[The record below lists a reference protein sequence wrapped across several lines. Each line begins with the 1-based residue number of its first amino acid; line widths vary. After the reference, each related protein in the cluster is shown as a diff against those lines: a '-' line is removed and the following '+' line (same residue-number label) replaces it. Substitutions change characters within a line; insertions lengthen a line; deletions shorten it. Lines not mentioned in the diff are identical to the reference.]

1 MNILPLPLSLFC
13 LCLCC
18 GFSRGGQPPEGAP
31 VRFRINMDQAA
42 GNKAPSTGPVPDQST
57 PLNAAKLL
65 LSALQEKTDWKHEP
79 YKSLPATSP
88 FVSQLRLKS
97 ILSRM
102 EAVQGYV
109 TGAAP
114 ERPPFVDEDSII
126 AEGDLA
132 MAYIL
137 LPDKANPYVYAATA
151 VALVKKEGQWKASL
165 TPGSFDNT
173 FLPFEDGIREKAKKI
188 SSEAK
193 KKIFGLAHQYSV
205 AAVKAALEHIKR
217 FRQENVR
224 GTTDDELKNLLIRA
238 VKGDDPA
245 LIAALLVSPYYT
257 ESAITQSAR
266 LIPVV
271 KAMRLQDRREE
282 NRYIQPTHLSFMT
295 FPNTILVPL
304 SPHPD
309 DQMAPNSREED
320 QQEEA
325 NKNNAKKNGKDIH
338 SIGAMTILPPRMS
351 MPDIDKP
358 ALIYRYALEKTKDP
372 TDGLPVFK
380 MNLTD
385 AFASWNLKPD
395 ESTTAR
401 IMADFHR
408 TYPPL
413 SFPTP
418 EEAVTAAG
426 RALANRDSLA
436 MMRMLAPSNFASV
449 KEFEDALSQLKTVM
463 GRIPIP
469 HTRVREKD
477 VPEVK
482 AAYVPAARD
491 GCAGIK
497 ATIGVRTAVGNEFSV
512 NNLHFIQCACKFT
525 DTCTTCN
532 NEENRSKRVEIK
544 ELIKNLKKVN
554 PFVESNI
561 FRSVE
566 NVNIDT
572 VVGYKQHGI
581 RHNFLEGYDDN
592 PGYVPE
598 AEKAAAETE

>member
-65 LSALQEKTDWKHEP
+65 LRALQEKTDWKHEP

-132 MAYIL
+132 MVYIL

-217 FRQENVR
+217 FRQENVK

-463 GRIPIP
+463 GRIPTP
-469 HTRVREKD
+469 HTGVREKD

-482 AAYVPAARD
+482 AAYIPAARD

-512 NNLHFIQCACKFT
+512 NNLHFIQT
-525 DTCTTCN
+525 DGGWMLAGADA
-532 NEENRSKRVEIK
+532 EQPL
-544 ELIKNLKKVN
+544 EL
-554 PFVESNI
+554 
-561 FRSVE
+561 
-566 NVNIDT
+566 
-572 VVGYKQHGI
+572 
-581 RHNFLEGYDDN
+581 
-592 PGYVPE
+592 E
-598 AEKAAAETE
+598 APKAP

>member
-31 VRFRINMDQAA
+31 VRFRIIMDQAA
-42 GNKAPSTGPVPDQST
+42 GNKVPSTGPVPDQST

-65 LSALQEKTDWKHEP
+65 LRALQEKTDWKHEP

-173 FLPFEDGIREKAKKI
+173 FLPFDDGIREKAKKI

-325 NKNNAKKNGKDIH
+325 NKNNAKKNGKNIH

-380 MNLTD
+380 MNLTN

-463 GRIPIP
+463 GRIPTP
-469 HTRVREKD
+469 HTGVREKD

-497 ATIGVRTAVGNEFSV
+497 ATIGVRTAVENEFSV
-512 NNLHFIQCACKFT
+512 NNLHFIQT
-525 DTCTTCN
+525 DGGWMLAGADA
-532 NEENRSKRVEIK
+532 EQPL
-544 ELIKNLKKVN
+544 EL
-554 PFVESNI
+554 
-561 FRSVE
+561 
-566 NVNIDT
+566 
-572 VVGYKQHGI
+572 
-581 RHNFLEGYDDN
+581 
-592 PGYVPE
+592 E
-598 AEKAAAETE
+598 APKAP

>member
-65 LSALQEKTDWKHEP
+65 LRALQEKTDWKHEP

-132 MAYIL
+132 MVYIL

-217 FRQENVR
+217 FRQENVK

-463 GRIPIP
+463 GRIPTP

-482 AAYVPAARD
+482 AAYIPAARD

-512 NNLHFIQCACKFT
+512 NNLHFIQT
-525 DTCTTCN
+525 DGGWMLAGADADQPL
-532 NEENRSKRVEIK
+532 
-544 ELIKNLKKVN
+544 EL
-554 PFVESNI
+554 
-561 FRSVE
+561 
-566 NVNIDT
+566 
-572 VVGYKQHGI
+572 
-581 RHNFLEGYDDN
+581 
-592 PGYVPE
+592 E
-598 AEKAAAETE
+598 APKAP

>member
-57 PLNAAKLL
+57 PLNTAKLL
-65 LSALQEKTDWKHEP
+65 LRALQEKTDWKHEP

-132 MAYIL
+132 MVYIL

-217 FRQENVR
+217 FRQENVK

-372 TDGLPVFK
+372 TDCLPVFK

-463 GRIPIP
+463 GRIPTP

-482 AAYVPAARD
+482 AAYIPAARD

-512 NNLHFIQCACKFT
+512 NNLHFIQT
-525 DTCTTCN
+525 DGGWMLAGADA
-532 NEENRSKRVEIK
+532 EQPL
-544 ELIKNLKKVN
+544 EL
-554 PFVESNI
+554 
-561 FRSVE
+561 
-566 NVNIDT
+566 
-572 VVGYKQHGI
+572 
-581 RHNFLEGYDDN
+581 
-592 PGYVPE
+592 E
-598 AEKAAAETE
+598 APKAP

>member
-1 MNILPLPLSLFC
+1 MNILPLSLFC

-65 LSALQEKTDWKHEP
+65 LRALQEKTDWKHEP

-132 MAYIL
+132 MVYIL

-217 FRQENVR
+217 FRQENVK

-238 VKGDDPA
+238 VKGNNPA

-426 RALANRDSLA
+426 RALANRDSLT

-463 GRIPIP
+463 GRIPTP

-482 AAYVPAARD
+482 AAYIPAARD

-512 NNLHFIQCACKFT
+512 NNLHFIQT
-525 DTCTTCN
+525 DGGWMLAGADA
-532 NEENRSKRVEIK
+532 EQPL
-544 ELIKNLKKVN
+544 EL
-554 PFVESNI
+554 
-561 FRSVE
+561 
-566 NVNIDT
+566 
-572 VVGYKQHGI
+572 
-581 RHNFLEGYDDN
+581 
-592 PGYVPE
+592 E
-598 AEKAAAETE
+598 APKAP

>member
-1 MNILPLPLSLFC
+1 MNILLPLSLFC

-65 LSALQEKTDWKHEP
+65 LRALQEKTDWKHEP

-132 MAYIL
+132 MVYIL

-217 FRQENVR
+217 FRQENVK

-463 GRIPIP
+463 GRIPTP

-482 AAYVPAARD
+482 AAYIPAARD

-512 NNLHFIQCACKFT
+512 NNLHFIQT
-525 DTCTTCN
+525 DGGWMLAGADA
-532 NEENRSKRVEIK
+532 EQPL
-544 ELIKNLKKVN
+544 EL
-554 PFVESNI
+554 
-561 FRSVE
+561 
-566 NVNIDT
+566 
-572 VVGYKQHGI
+572 
-581 RHNFLEGYDDN
+581 
-592 PGYVPE
+592 E
-598 AEKAAAETE
+598 APKAP

>member
-1 MNILPLPLSLFC
+1 
-13 LCLCC
+13 
-18 GFSRGGQPPEGAP
+18 
-31 VRFRINMDQAA
+31 MDQAA

-65 LSALQEKTDWKHEP
+65 LRALQEKTDWKHEP

-132 MAYIL
+132 MVYIL

-217 FRQENVR
+217 FRQENVK

-463 GRIPIP
+463 GRIPTP

-482 AAYVPAARD
+482 AAYIPAARD

-512 NNLHFIQCACKFT
+512 NNLHFIQT
-525 DTCTTCN
+525 DGGWMLAGADA
-532 NEENRSKRVEIK
+532 EQPL
-544 ELIKNLKKVN
+544 EL
-554 PFVESNI
+554 
-561 FRSVE
+561 
-566 NVNIDT
+566 
-572 VVGYKQHGI
+572 
-581 RHNFLEGYDDN
+581 
-592 PGYVPE
+592 E
-598 AEKAAAETE
+598 APKAP

>member
-65 LSALQEKTDWKHEP
+65 LRALQEKTDWKHEP

-132 MAYIL
+132 MVYIL

-217 FRQENVR
+217 FRQENVK

-463 GRIPIP
+463 GRIPTP

-482 AAYVPAARD
+482 AAYIPAARD

-512 NNLHFIQCACKFT
+512 NNLHFIRT
-525 DTCTTCN
+525 DGGWMLAGADA
-532 NEENRSKRVEIK
+532 EQPL
-544 ELIKNLKKVN
+544 EL
-554 PFVESNI
+554 
-561 FRSVE
+561 
-566 NVNIDT
+566 
-572 VVGYKQHGI
+572 
-581 RHNFLEGYDDN
+581 
-592 PGYVPE
+592 E
-598 AEKAAAETE
+598 APKAP

>member
-65 LSALQEKTDWKHEP
+65 LRALQEKTDWKHEP

-217 FRQENVR
+217 FRQENVK

-463 GRIPIP
+463 GRIPTP
-469 HTRVREKD
+469 HTGVREKD

-482 AAYVPAARD
+482 AAYIPAARD

-512 NNLHFIQCACKFT
+512 NNLHFIQT
-525 DTCTTCN
+525 DGGWMLAGADA
-532 NEENRSKRVEIK
+532 EQPL
-544 ELIKNLKKVN
+544 EL
-554 PFVESNI
+554 
-561 FRSVE
+561 
-566 NVNIDT
+566 
-572 VVGYKQHGI
+572 
-581 RHNFLEGYDDN
+581 
-592 PGYVPE
+592 E
-598 AEKAAAETE
+598 APKAP

>member
-1 MNILPLPLSLFC
+1 MNILPLSLFC

-65 LSALQEKTDWKHEP
+65 LRALQEKTDWKHEP

-173 FLPFEDGIREKAKKI
+173 FLPFDDGIREKAKKI

-295 FPNTILVPL
+295 FPNAILVPL

-401 IMADFHR
+401 IIADFHR

-413 SFPTP
+413 SFSTP

-463 GRIPIP
+463 GRIPTP
-469 HTRVREKD
+469 HTGVREKD

-482 AAYVPAARD
+482 AAYIPAARD
-491 GCAGIK
+491 GCAEIK

-512 NNLHFIQCACKFT
+512 NNLHFIQT
-525 DTCTTCN
+525 DVGWMLAGADA
-532 NEENRSKRVEIK
+532 EQPL
-544 ELIKNLKKVN
+544 EL
-554 PFVESNI
+554 
-561 FRSVE
+561 
-566 NVNIDT
+566 
-572 VVGYKQHGI
+572 
-581 RHNFLEGYDDN
+581 
-592 PGYVPE
+592 E
-598 AEKAAAETE
+598 APKAP

>member
-1 MNILPLPLSLFC
+1 MNILPLSLFC

-65 LSALQEKTDWKHEP
+65 LRALQEKTDWKHEP

-173 FLPFEDGIREKAKKI
+173 FLPFDDGIREKAKKI

-338 SIGAMTILPPRMS
+338 SIGAMTILPSRMS
-351 MPDIDKP
+351 MLDIDKP

-463 GRIPIP
+463 GRIPTP
-469 HTRVREKD
+469 HTGVREKD

-482 AAYVPAARD
+482 AAYIPAARD

-512 NNLHFIQCACKFT
+512 NNLHFIQT
-525 DTCTTCN
+525 DGGWMLAGADA
-532 NEENRSKRVEIK
+532 EQPL
-544 ELIKNLKKVN
+544 EL
-554 PFVESNI
+554 
-561 FRSVE
+561 
-566 NVNIDT
+566 
-572 VVGYKQHGI
+572 
-581 RHNFLEGYDDN
+581 
-592 PGYVPE
+592 E
-598 AEKAAAETE
+598 APKAP

>member
-65 LSALQEKTDWKHEP
+65 LRALQEKTDWKHEP

-132 MAYIL
+132 MVYIL
-137 LPDKANPYVYAATA
+137 LPDKADPYVYAATA

-217 FRQENVR
+217 FRQENVK

-463 GRIPIP
+463 GRIPTP

-482 AAYVPAARD
+482 AAYIPAARD

-512 NNLHFIQCACKFT
+512 NNLHFIQT
-525 DTCTTCN
+525 DGGWMLAGADA
-532 NEENRSKRVEIK
+532 EQPL
-544 ELIKNLKKVN
+544 EL
-554 PFVESNI
+554 
-561 FRSVE
+561 
-566 NVNIDT
+566 
-572 VVGYKQHGI
+572 
-581 RHNFLEGYDDN
+581 
-592 PGYVPE
+592 E
-598 AEKAAAETE
+598 APKAP

>member
-65 LSALQEKTDWKHEP
+65 LRALQEKTDWKHEP

-132 MAYIL
+132 MVYIL

-217 FRQENVR
+217 FRQENVK

-245 LIAALLVSPYYT
+245 LIAVLLVSPYYT

-463 GRIPIP
+463 GRIPTP

-482 AAYVPAARD
+482 AAYIPAARD

-512 NNLHFIQCACKFT
+512 NNLHFIQT
-525 DTCTTCN
+525 DGGWMLAGADA
-532 NEENRSKRVEIK
+532 EQPL
-544 ELIKNLKKVN
+544 EL
-554 PFVESNI
+554 
-561 FRSVE
+561 
-566 NVNIDT
+566 
-572 VVGYKQHGI
+572 
-581 RHNFLEGYDDN
+581 
-592 PGYVPE
+592 E
-598 AEKAAAETE
+598 APKAP

>member
-65 LSALQEKTDWKHEP
+65 LRALQEKTDWKHEP

-217 FRQENVR
+217 FRQENVK

-351 MPDIDKP
+351 MLDIDKP

-463 GRIPIP
+463 GRIPTP

-482 AAYVPAARD
+482 AAYIPAARD

-512 NNLHFIQCACKFT
+512 NNLHFIQT
-525 DTCTTCN
+525 DGGWMLAGADA
-532 NEENRSKRVEIK
+532 EQPL
-544 ELIKNLKKVN
+544 EL
-554 PFVESNI
+554 
-561 FRSVE
+561 
-566 NVNIDT
+566 
-572 VVGYKQHGI
+572 
-581 RHNFLEGYDDN
+581 
-592 PGYVPE
+592 E
-598 AEKAAAETE
+598 APKAP

>member
-1 MNILPLPLSLFC
+1 MNILPLSLFC

-65 LSALQEKTDWKHEP
+65 LRALQEKTDWKHEP

-173 FLPFEDGIREKAKKI
+173 FLPFDDGIREKAKKI

-418 EEAVTAAG
+418 EEAVTVAG

-463 GRIPIP
+463 GRIPTP
-469 HTRVREKD
+469 HTGVREKD

-482 AAYVPAARD
+482 AAYIPAARD

-512 NNLHFIQCACKFT
+512 NNLHFIQT
-525 DTCTTCN
+525 DGGWMLAGADA
-532 NEENRSKRVEIK
+532 EQPL
-544 ELIKNLKKVN
+544 EL
-554 PFVESNI
+554 
-561 FRSVE
+561 
-566 NVNIDT
+566 
-572 VVGYKQHGI
+572 
-581 RHNFLEGYDDN
+581 
-592 PGYVPE
+592 E
-598 AEKAAAETE
+598 APKAP

>member
-1 MNILPLPLSLFC
+1 MNILPLSLFC

-65 LSALQEKTDWKHEP
+65 LRALQEKTDWKHEP

-132 MAYIL
+132 MVYIL

-217 FRQENVR
+217 FRQENVK

-309 DQMAPNSREED
+309 DQMAPNSRED

-463 GRIPIP
+463 GRIPTP

-482 AAYVPAARD
+482 AAYIPAARD

-512 NNLHFIQCACKFT
+512 NNLHFIQT
-525 DTCTTCN
+525 DGGWMLAGADA
-532 NEENRSKRVEIK
+532 EQPL
-544 ELIKNLKKVN
+544 EL
-554 PFVESNI
+554 
-561 FRSVE
+561 
-566 NVNIDT
+566 
-572 VVGYKQHGI
+572 
-581 RHNFLEGYDDN
+581 
-592 PGYVPE
+592 E
-598 AEKAAAETE
+598 APKAP

>member
-1 MNILPLPLSLFC
+1 MNILPLSLFC

-65 LSALQEKTDWKHEP
+65 LRALQEKTDWKHEP

-173 FLPFEDGIREKAKKI
+173 FLPFDDGIREKAKKI

-482 AAYVPAARD
+482 AAYIPAARD

-512 NNLHFIQCACKFT
+512 NNLHFIQT
-525 DTCTTCN
+525 DGGWMLAGADA
-532 NEENRSKRVEIK
+532 EQPL
-544 ELIKNLKKVN
+544 EL
-554 PFVESNI
+554 
-561 FRSVE
+561 
-566 NVNIDT
+566 
-572 VVGYKQHGI
+572 
-581 RHNFLEGYDDN
+581 
-592 PGYVPE
+592 E
-598 AEKAAAETE
+598 APKAP

>member
-1 MNILPLPLSLFC
+1 MNILPLSLFC

-65 LSALQEKTDWKHEP
+65 LRALQEKTDWKHEP

-173 FLPFEDGIREKAKKI
+173 FLPFDDRIRGEAEKL

-217 FRQENVR
+217 FRQENVK

-304 SPHPD
+304 SPQPD

-463 GRIPIP
+463 GRIPTP

-482 AAYVPAARD
+482 AAYIPAARD

-512 NNLHFIQCACKFT
+512 NNLHFIQT
-525 DTCTTCN
+525 DGGWMLAGADA
-532 NEENRSKRVEIK
+532 EQPL
-544 ELIKNLKKVN
+544 EL
-554 PFVESNI
+554 
-561 FRSVE
+561 
-566 NVNIDT
+566 
-572 VVGYKQHGI
+572 
-581 RHNFLEGYDDN
+581 
-592 PGYVPE
+592 E
-598 AEKAAAETE
+598 APKAP

>member
-65 LSALQEKTDWKHEP
+65 LRALQEKTDWKHEP

-132 MAYIL
+132 MVYIL

-217 FRQENVR
+217 FRQENVK

-304 SPHPD
+304 SPHPN

-372 TDGLPVFK
+372 TAGLPVFK

-463 GRIPIP
+463 GRIPTP

-482 AAYVPAARD
+482 AAYIPAARD

-512 NNLHFIQCACKFT
+512 NNLHFIQT
-525 DTCTTCN
+525 DGGWMLAGADA
-532 NEENRSKRVEIK
+532 EQPL
-544 ELIKNLKKVN
+544 EL
-554 PFVESNI
+554 
-561 FRSVE
+561 
-566 NVNIDT
+566 
-572 VVGYKQHGI
+572 
-581 RHNFLEGYDDN
+581 
-592 PGYVPE
+592 E
-598 AEKAAAETE
+598 APKAP

>member
-1 MNILPLPLSLFC
+1 MNILPLSLFC

-65 LSALQEKTDWKHEP
+65 LRALQEKTDWKHEP

-173 FLPFEDGIREKAKKI
+173 FLPFDDGIREKAKKI

-217 FRQENVR
+217 FRQENVK

-238 VKGDDPA
+238 VKGNNPA
-245 LIAALLVSPYYT
+245 HIAALLVSPYYT

-463 GRIPIP
+463 GRIPTP

-482 AAYVPAARD
+482 AAYIPAARD

-512 NNLHFIQCACKFT
+512 NNLHFIQT
-525 DTCTTCN
+525 DGGWMLAGADA
-532 NEENRSKRVEIK
+532 EQPL
-544 ELIKNLKKVN
+544 EL
-554 PFVESNI
+554 
-561 FRSVE
+561 
-566 NVNIDT
+566 
-572 VVGYKQHGI
+572 
-581 RHNFLEGYDDN
+581 
-592 PGYVPE
+592 E
-598 AEKAAAETE
+598 APKAP

>member
-1 MNILPLPLSLFC
+1 MNILPLSLFC

-65 LSALQEKTDWKHEP
+65 LRALQEKTDWKHEP

-173 FLPFEDGIREKAKKI
+173 FLPFDDGIREKAKKI

-401 IMADFHR
+401 IIADFHR

-413 SFPTP
+413 SFSTP

-463 GRIPIP
+463 GRIPTP
-469 HTRVREKD
+469 HTGVREKD

-482 AAYVPAARD
+482 AAYIPAARD
-491 GCAGIK
+491 GCAEIK

-512 NNLHFIQCACKFT
+512 NNLHFIQT
-525 DTCTTCN
+525 DVGWMLAGADA
-532 NEENRSKRVEIK
+532 EQPL
-544 ELIKNLKKVN
+544 EL
-554 PFVESNI
+554 
-561 FRSVE
+561 
-566 NVNIDT
+566 
-572 VVGYKQHGI
+572 
-581 RHNFLEGYDDN
+581 
-592 PGYVPE
+592 E
-598 AEKAAAETE
+598 APKAP

>member
-1 MNILPLPLSLFC
+1 MNILPLSLFC

-65 LSALQEKTDWKHEP
+65 LRALQEKTDWKHEP

-132 MAYIL
+132 MVYIL
-137 LPDKANPYVYAATA
+137 LPDKATPYGYAATA

-217 FRQENVR
+217 FRQENVK

-463 GRIPIP
+463 GRIPTP

-482 AAYVPAARD
+482 AAYIPAARD

-512 NNLHFIQCACKFT
+512 NNLHFIQT
-525 DTCTTCN
+525 DGGWMLAGADA
-532 NEENRSKRVEIK
+532 EQPL
-544 ELIKNLKKVN
+544 EL
-554 PFVESNI
+554 
-561 FRSVE
+561 
-566 NVNIDT
+566 
-572 VVGYKQHGI
+572 
-581 RHNFLEGYDDN
+581 
-592 PGYVPE
+592 E
-598 AEKAAAETE
+598 APKAP

>member
-1 MNILPLPLSLFC
+1 MNILPLSLFC

-31 VRFRINMDQAA
+31 VRFRITMDQAA
-42 GNKAPSTGPVPDQST
+42 ENKAPSTGPVPDQST

-65 LSALQEKTDWKHEP
+65 LRALQEKTDWKHEP

-151 VALVKKEGQWKASL
+151 ASL

-173 FLPFEDGIREKAKKI
+173 FLPFDDRIRGEAEKL

-217 FRQENVR
+217 FRQENVK

-238 VKGDDPA
+238 VKGGDPA

-426 RALANRDSLA
+426 RALANPDSLA

-463 GRIPIP
+463 GRIPTP

-482 AAYVPAARD
+482 AAYIPAARD

-512 NNLHFIQCACKFT
+512 NNLHFIQT
-525 DTCTTCN
+525 DGGWMLAGADA
-532 NEENRSKRVEIK
+532 EQPL
-544 ELIKNLKKVN
+544 EL
-554 PFVESNI
+554 
-561 FRSVE
+561 
-566 NVNIDT
+566 
-572 VVGYKQHGI
+572 
-581 RHNFLEGYDDN
+581 
-592 PGYVPE
+592 E
-598 AEKAAAETE
+598 APKAP

>member
-65 LSALQEKTDWKHEP
+65 LRALQEKTDWKHEP

-132 MAYIL
+132 MVYIL

-217 FRQENVR
+217 FRQEDVK

-463 GRIPIP
+463 GRIPTP
-469 HTRVREKD
+469 HTGVREKD

-482 AAYVPAARD
+482 AAYIPAARD

-512 NNLHFIQCACKFT
+512 NNLHFIQT
-525 DTCTTCN
+525 DGGWMLAGADA
-532 NEENRSKRVEIK
+532 EQPL
-544 ELIKNLKKVN
+544 EL
-554 PFVESNI
+554 
-561 FRSVE
+561 
-566 NVNIDT
+566 
-572 VVGYKQHGI
+572 
-581 RHNFLEGYDDN
+581 
-592 PGYVPE
+592 E
-598 AEKAAAETE
+598 APKAP

>member
-65 LSALQEKTDWKHEP
+65 LRALQEKTDWKHEP

-132 MAYIL
+132 MVYIL

-217 FRQENVR
+217 FRQENVK

-463 GRIPIP
+463 GRIPTP

-482 AAYVPAARD
+482 AAYIPAARD

-512 NNLHFIQCACKFT
+512 NNLHFIQT
-525 DTCTTCN
+525 DGGWMLAGADA
-532 NEENRSKRVEIK
+532 EQPL
-544 ELIKNLKKVN
+544 EL
-554 PFVESNI
+554 
-561 FRSVE
+561 
-566 NVNIDT
+566 
-572 VVGYKQHGI
+572 
-581 RHNFLEGYDDN
+581 
-592 PGYVPE
+592 E
-598 AEKAAAETE
+598 APKAPR

>member
-1 MNILPLPLSLFC
+1 MNILPLSLFC

-65 LSALQEKTDWKHEP
+65 LRALQEKTDWKHEP

-173 FLPFEDGIREKAKKI
+173 FLPFDDGIREKAKKI

-401 IMADFHR
+401 IIADFHR

-426 RALANRDSLA
+426 RALVNRDSLA

-463 GRIPIP
+463 GRIPTP
-469 HTRVREKD
+469 HTGVREKD

-482 AAYVPAARD
+482 AAYIPAARD
-491 GCAGIK
+491 GCAEIK

-512 NNLHFIQCACKFT
+512 NNLHFIQT
-525 DTCTTCN
+525 DVGWMLAGADA
-532 NEENRSKRVEIK
+532 EQPL
-544 ELIKNLKKVN
+544 EL
-554 PFVESNI
+554 
-561 FRSVE
+561 
-566 NVNIDT
+566 
-572 VVGYKQHGI
+572 
-581 RHNFLEGYDDN
+581 
-592 PGYVPE
+592 E
-598 AEKAAAETE
+598 APKAP

>member
-1 MNILPLPLSLFC
+1 MNILPLSLFC

-65 LSALQEKTDWKHEP
+65 LRALQEKTDWKHEP

-132 MAYIL
+132 MVYIL

-217 FRQENVR
+217 FRQENVK

-380 MNLTD
+380 MNLAD

-463 GRIPIP
+463 GRIPTP

-482 AAYVPAARD
+482 AAYIPAARD

-512 NNLHFIQCACKFT
+512 NNLHFIQT
-525 DTCTTCN
+525 DGGWMLAGADA
-532 NEENRSKRVEIK
+532 EQPL
-544 ELIKNLKKVN
+544 EL
-554 PFVESNI
+554 
-561 FRSVE
+561 
-566 NVNIDT
+566 
-572 VVGYKQHGI
+572 
-581 RHNFLEGYDDN
+581 
-592 PGYVPE
+592 E
-598 AEKAAAETE
+598 APKAP

>member
-1 MNILPLPLSLFC
+1 MNILPLSLFC

-65 LSALQEKTDWKHEP
+65 LRALQEKTDWKHEP

-217 FRQENVR
+217 FRQENVK

-238 VKGDDPA
+238 VKGNNPA

-463 GRIPIP
+463 GRIPTP
-469 HTRVREKD
+469 HTGVREKD

-482 AAYVPAARD
+482 AAYIPAARD

-512 NNLHFIQCACKFT
+512 NNLHFINT
-525 DTCTTCN
+525 DGGWMLAGADA
-532 NEENRSKRVEIK
+532 EQPL
-544 ELIKNLKKVN
+544 EL
-554 PFVESNI
+554 
-561 FRSVE
+561 
-566 NVNIDT
+566 
-572 VVGYKQHGI
+572 
-581 RHNFLEGYDDN
+581 
-592 PGYVPE
+592 E
-598 AEKAAAETE
+598 APKAP

>member
-1 MNILPLPLSLFC
+1 MNILPLSLFC

-65 LSALQEKTDWKHEP
+65 LRALQEKTDWKHEP

-173 FLPFEDGIREKAKKI
+173 FLPFDDGIREKAEKI

-401 IMADFHR
+401 IIADFHR

-463 GRIPIP
+463 GRIPTP
-469 HTRVREKD
+469 HTGVREKD

-482 AAYVPAARD
+482 AAYIPAARD
-491 GCAGIK
+491 GCAEIK

-512 NNLHFIQCACKFT
+512 NNLHFIQT
-525 DTCTTCN
+525 DVGWMLAGADA
-532 NEENRSKRVEIK
+532 EQPL
-544 ELIKNLKKVN
+544 EL
-554 PFVESNI
+554 
-561 FRSVE
+561 
-566 NVNIDT
+566 
-572 VVGYKQHGI
+572 
-581 RHNFLEGYDDN
+581 
-592 PGYVPE
+592 E
-598 AEKAAAETE
+598 APKAP

>member
-1 MNILPLPLSLFC
+1 MNILPLSLFC

-31 VRFRINMDQAA
+31 VRFRITMDQAA

-65 LSALQEKTDWKHEP
+65 LRALQEKTDWKHEP

-463 GRIPIP
+463 GRIPTP
-469 HTRVREKD
+469 HTGVREKD

-482 AAYVPAARD
+482 AAYIPAARD

-512 NNLHFIQCACKFT
+512 NNLHFIQT
-525 DTCTTCN
+525 DGGWMLAGADA
-532 NEENRSKRVEIK
+532 EQPL
-544 ELIKNLKKVN
+544 EL
-554 PFVESNI
+554 
-561 FRSVE
+561 
-566 NVNIDT
+566 
-572 VVGYKQHGI
+572 
-581 RHNFLEGYDDN
+581 
-592 PGYVPE
+592 E
-598 AEKAAAETE
+598 APKAP

>member
-1 MNILPLPLSLFC
+1 MNILPLSLFC

-65 LSALQEKTDWKHEP
+65 LRALQEKTDWKHEP

-173 FLPFEDGIREKAKKI
+173 FLPFDDGIREKAKKI

-271 KAMRLQDRREE
+271 KAMRLQDRRAE

-401 IMADFHR
+401 IIADFHR

-463 GRIPIP
+463 GRIPTP
-469 HTRVREKD
+469 HTGVREKD

-482 AAYVPAARD
+482 AAYIPAARD
-491 GCAGIK
+491 GCAEIK

-512 NNLHFIQCACKFT
+512 NNLHFIQT
-525 DTCTTCN
+525 DVGWMLAGADA
-532 NEENRSKRVEIK
+532 EQPL
-544 ELIKNLKKVN
+544 EL
-554 PFVESNI
+554 
-561 FRSVE
+561 
-566 NVNIDT
+566 
-572 VVGYKQHGI
+572 
-581 RHNFLEGYDDN
+581 
-592 PGYVPE
+592 E
-598 AEKAAAETE
+598 APKAP

>member
-1 MNILPLPLSLFC
+1 MNILPLSLFC

-463 GRIPIP
+463 GRIPTP
-469 HTRVREKD
+469 HIGVREKD

-512 NNLHFIQCACKFT
+512 NNLHFIQT
-525 DTCTTCN
+525 DGGWMLAGADA
-532 NEENRSKRVEIK
+532 EQPL
-544 ELIKNLKKVN
+544 EL
-554 PFVESNI
+554 
-561 FRSVE
+561 
-566 NVNIDT
+566 
-572 VVGYKQHGI
+572 
-581 RHNFLEGYDDN
+581 
-592 PGYVPE
+592 E
-598 AEKAAAETE
+598 APKAP

>member
-65 LSALQEKTDWKHEP
+65 LRALQEKTDWKHEP

-132 MAYIL
+132 MVYIL

-205 AAVKAALEHIKR
+205 AALEHIKR
-217 FRQENVR
+217 FRQENVK

-463 GRIPIP
+463 GRIPTP

-482 AAYVPAARD
+482 AAYIPAARD

-512 NNLHFIQCACKFT
+512 NNLHFIQT
-525 DTCTTCN
+525 DGGWMLAGADA
-532 NEENRSKRVEIK
+532 EQPL
-544 ELIKNLKKVN
+544 EL
-554 PFVESNI
+554 
-561 FRSVE
+561 
-566 NVNIDT
+566 
-572 VVGYKQHGI
+572 
-581 RHNFLEGYDDN
+581 
-592 PGYVPE
+592 E
-598 AEKAAAETE
+598 APKAP

>member
-65 LSALQEKTDWKHEP
+65 LRALQEKTDWKHEP

-132 MAYIL
+132 MVYIL

-217 FRQENVR
+217 FRQENVK

-282 NRYIQPTHLSFMT
+282 NRYIQPTHLIFMT

-463 GRIPIP
+463 GRIPTP

-482 AAYVPAARD
+482 AAYIPAARD

-512 NNLHFIQCACKFT
+512 NNLHFIQT
-525 DTCTTCN
+525 DGGWMLAGADA
-532 NEENRSKRVEIK
+532 EQPL
-544 ELIKNLKKVN
+544 EL
-554 PFVESNI
+554 
-561 FRSVE
+561 
-566 NVNIDT
+566 
-572 VVGYKQHGI
+572 
-581 RHNFLEGYDDN
+581 
-592 PGYVPE
+592 E
-598 AEKAAAETE
+598 APKAP

>member
-18 GFSRGGQPPEGAP
+18 GFSRGGQPPEGAL

-65 LSALQEKTDWKHEP
+65 LRALQEKTDWKHEP

-132 MAYIL
+132 MVYIL

-217 FRQENVR
+217 FRQENVK

-463 GRIPIP
+463 GRIPTP
-469 HTRVREKD
+469 HTGVREKD

-482 AAYVPAARD
+482 AAYIPAARD

-512 NNLHFIQCACKFT
+512 NNLHFIQT
-525 DTCTTCN
+525 DGGWMLAGADA
-532 NEENRSKRVEIK
+532 EQPL
-544 ELIKNLKKVN
+544 EL
-554 PFVESNI
+554 
-561 FRSVE
+561 
-566 NVNIDT
+566 
-572 VVGYKQHGI
+572 
-581 RHNFLEGYDDN
+581 
-592 PGYVPE
+592 E
-598 AEKAAAETE
+598 APKAP

>member
-31 VRFRINMDQAA
+31 VRFRINMDQGA

-65 LSALQEKTDWKHEP
+65 LRALQEKTDWKHEP

-217 FRQENVR
+217 FRQENVK

-463 GRIPIP
+463 GRIPTP

-482 AAYVPAARD
+482 AAYIPAARD

-512 NNLHFIQCACKFT
+512 NNLHFIQT
-525 DTCTTCN
+525 DGGWMLAGADA
-532 NEENRSKRVEIK
+532 EQPL
-544 ELIKNLKKVN
+544 EL
-554 PFVESNI
+554 
-561 FRSVE
+561 
-566 NVNIDT
+566 
-572 VVGYKQHGI
+572 
-581 RHNFLEGYDDN
+581 
-592 PGYVPE
+592 E
-598 AEKAAAETE
+598 APKAP

>member
-65 LSALQEKTDWKHEP
+65 LRALQEKTDWKHEP

-217 FRQENVR
+217 FRQENVK

-295 FPNTILVPL
+295 FPTTILVPL

-463 GRIPIP
+463 GRIPTP

-482 AAYVPAARD
+482 AAYIPAARD

-512 NNLHFIQCACKFT
+512 NNLHFIQT
-525 DTCTTCN
+525 DGGWMLAGADA
-532 NEENRSKRVEIK
+532 EQPL
-544 ELIKNLKKVN
+544 EL
-554 PFVESNI
+554 
-561 FRSVE
+561 
-566 NVNIDT
+566 
-572 VVGYKQHGI
+572 
-581 RHNFLEGYDDN
+581 
-592 PGYVPE
+592 E
-598 AEKAAAETE
+598 APKAP

>member
-1 MNILPLPLSLFC
+1 MNILPLSLFC

-42 GNKAPSTGPVPDQST
+42 ENKAPSTGPVPNQST
-57 PLNAAKLL
+57 PLNAAKLRL
-65 LSALQEKTDWKHEP
+65 RALQEKTDWKHEP

-151 VALVKKEGQWKASL
+151 VALVKKEGRWQASL

-173 FLPFEDGIREKAKKI
+173 FLPFDDRIRGEAEKL

-193 KKIFGLAHQYSV
+193 KKIFVLAHQYSV

-217 FRQENVR
+217 FRQENVK

-238 VKGDDPA
+238 VKGNNPA

-309 DQMAPNSREED
+309 DQMVPNSREED
-320 QQEEA
+320 LQEEA

-426 RALANRDSLA
+426 RALANRDSLS
-436 MMRMLAPSNFASV
+436 MIRMLAPSHFASV

-463 GRIPIP
+463 GRIPSP
-469 HTRVREKD
+469 HTGVREKD

-512 NNLHFIQCACKFT
+512 NNLHFINT
-525 DTCTTCN
+525 DGGWMLAGADA
-532 NEENRSKRVEIK
+532 EQPL
-544 ELIKNLKKVN
+544 EL
-554 PFVESNI
+554 
-561 FRSVE
+561 
-566 NVNIDT
+566 
-572 VVGYKQHGI
+572 
-581 RHNFLEGYDDN
+581 
-592 PGYVPE
+592 E
-598 AEKAAAETE
+598 APKAP